1 MDSEREQRIRELA
14 YTLWEQAGGPPGG
27 ADEYWYEA
35 ERQLRGD
42 ADQGLREEP
51 GRFEDEAGS
60 AAADLEPVESDSVD
74 PVPTRSEPIESTPTR
89 SAKGGRRAAMR

>member
-1 MDSEREQRIRELA
+1 MESEREQRIRELA

-35 ERQLRGD
+35 ERQLRDG

-60 AAADLEPVESDSVD
+60 AAGDLEPVESDAVD
-74 PVPTRSEPIESTPTR
+74 PVPARAEPIESTPAR
-89 SAKGGRRAAMR
+89 SAKSGRRAATR